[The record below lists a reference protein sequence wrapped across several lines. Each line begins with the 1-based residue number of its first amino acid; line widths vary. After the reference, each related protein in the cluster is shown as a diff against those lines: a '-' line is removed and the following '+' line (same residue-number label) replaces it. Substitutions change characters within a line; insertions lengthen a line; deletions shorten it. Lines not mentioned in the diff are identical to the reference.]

1 MNKTNIKDW
10 NVLGAVIAAGLM
22 SFGGVLIETAMNV
35 TFPFLMQEFNTN
47 ASGIQWVTTGYLLAI
62 AIVVPISAYLIR
74 NFSVRNLFLFAEA
87 MFLIGL
93 TMNAFSPNMAVLLS
107 GRVLQG
113 IGTGI
118 AIPLMFH
125 IILTKAPLEK
135 RGVMMGIGTMTT
147 SIAPAIGPT
156 YGGILLSTLGWRSI
170 FWFLIIIVIISLV
183 VGLKSIPAEKA
194 KWDEK
199 FNTIAFLTLAAG
211 LSTLLLAVE
220 HMSLKWLLVSLLA
233 LVGFYFANKKRM
245 LLNLTIFKYRQFDML
260 MYSLLVYQA
269 LFLGLSFILP
279 NYLQLGMGSTSTEAG
294 LFMFPA
300 AVIGTIL
307 APVSGRLLDV
317 IGAKWPITI
326 GLTIATFATVLMAVS
341 FQNLDFWG
349 LLLAQC
355 LMMVG
360 TGLSYSNLMAVTLG
374 SLPEDLKGDGNSIV
388 NTGLQFMGAS
398 ATAIVAQIL
407 ARATHADAQNGVMLG
422 SQQGVMFLAIMIV
435 ISWLLFLVARRQ
447 LA

>member
-1 MNKTNIKDW
+1 MNKKEW

-35 TFPFLMQEFNTN
+35 TFPHLMQEFNTD

-93 TMNAFSPNMAVLLS
+93 TMNAFSPDMTILLT
-107 GRVLQG
+107 GRMLQG

-118 AIPLMFH
+118 SIPLMFH

-170 FWFLIIIVIISLV
+170 FWFLIIIVMVSLFI
-183 VGLKSIPAEKA
+183 GLKSIPAETVKR
-194 KWDEK
+194 DEK
-199 FNTIAFLTLAAG
+199 FNFVAFVTLAVG
-211 LSTLLLAVE
+211 LSMLLLAVE
-220 HMSLKWLLVSLLA
+220 QMSAKWLLISLTS

-245 LLNLTIFKYRQFDML
+245 LLNLAIFKFRQFDML

-269 LFLGLSFILP
+269 MFLGLSFILP
-279 NYLQLGMGSTSTEAG
+279 NYLQMAMNATSTQAG

-307 APVSGRLLDV
+307 APVSGRLLDR
-317 IGAKWPITI
+317 IGAKGPITV
-326 GLTIATFATVLMAVS
+326 GLTIATIATVLMAVF
-341 FQNLDFWG
+341 FQSMNFWV
-349 LLLAQC
+349 LMFSQM

-360 TGLSYSNLMAVTLG
+360 IGLSYSNLMTTTLG
-374 SLPEDLKGDGNSIV
+374 SLPEELKGDGNSIV
-388 NTGLQFMGAS
+388 NTLLQFVAAS

-407 ARATHADAQNGVMLG
+407 ASAVENDAINGVVVG
-422 SQQGVMFLAIMIV
+422 AQEGVIFLATLIV
-435 ISWLLFLVARRQ
+435 ISWCIFMVARRKI
-447 LA
+447 A

>member
-1 MNKTNIKDW
+1 MNKKDW

-35 TFPFLMQEFNTN
+35 TFPHLMQEFNTD

-74 NFSVRNLFLFAEA
+74 NFSVRNLFLVAEA
-87 MFLIGL
+87 MFLLGL
-93 TMNAFSPNMAVLLS
+93 TMNAFSPDMTILLA

-113 IGTGI
+113 VGTGI

-147 SIAPAIGPT
+147 AIAPAIGPT
-156 YGGILLSTLGWRSI
+156 YGGILLSSLGWRSI
-170 FWFLIIIVIISLV
+170 FWFLIIIVMVSLLI
-183 VGLKSIPAEKA
+183 GLKSIPKENVKH
-194 KWDEK
+194 DEK
-199 FNTIAFLTLAAG
+199 FNTVAFLTLAMG
-211 LSTLLLAVE
+211 LSTLLLSVE
-220 HMSLKWLLVSLLA
+220 HMSWKWLLVA
-233 LVGFYFANKKRM
+233 LVSLVAFYFANKKRM
-245 LLNLTIFKYRQFDML
+245 LLNLAIFKYTQFDML

-269 LFLGLSFILP
+269 LFLGLSFVLP
-279 NYLQLGMGSTSTEAG
+279 NYLQMGMGATSTEAG

-307 APVSGRLLDV
+307 APISGRLLDLF
-317 IGAKWPITI
+317 GAKWPITI
-326 GLTIATFATVLMAVS
+326 GLSIATISTVLMAVA
-341 FQNLDFWG
+341 FQSLDFWT
-349 LLLAQC
+349 LMAAQC

-407 ARATHADAQNGVMLG
+407 GSATQNDAVNGVMIG
-422 SQQGVMFLAIMIV
+422 AQQGVIFLAIMIV
-435 ISWLLFLVARRQ
+435 VSWLLFLIARRN

>member
-1 MNKTNIKDW
+1 MNKKEW

-35 TFPFLMQEFNTN
+35 TFPHLMQEFNTD

-93 TMNAFSPNMAVLLS
+93 TMNAFSPDMTILLT
-107 GRVLQG
+107 GRMLQG

-118 AIPLMFH
+118 SIPLMFH

-170 FWFLIIIVIISLV
+170 FWFLIIIVMVSLFI
-183 VGLKSIPAEKA
+183 GLKSIPAETVKR
-194 KWDEK
+194 DEK
-199 FNTIAFLTLAAG
+199 FNFVAFATLAVG
-211 LSTLLLAVE
+211 LSMLLLAVE
-220 HMSLKWLLVSLLA
+220 QMSAKWLLISLTS

-245 LLNLTIFKYRQFDML
+245 LLNLAIFKFRQFDML

-269 LFLGLSFILP
+269 MFLGLSFILP
-279 NYLQLGMGSTSTEAG
+279 NYLQMAMNATSTQAG

-307 APVSGRLLDV
+307 APVSGRLLDR
-317 IGAKWPITI
+317 IGAKGPITV
-326 GLTIATFATVLMAVS
+326 GLTIATIATVLMAVF
-341 FQNLDFWG
+341 FQSMNFWV
-349 LLLAQC
+349 LMFAQM

-360 TGLSYSNLMAVTLG
+360 IGLSYSNLMTTTLG
-374 SLPEDLKGDGNSIV
+374 SLPEELKGDGNSIV
-388 NTGLQFMGAS
+388 NTLLQFVAAS

-407 ARATHADAQNGVMLG
+407 ASAVENDAINGVVVG
-422 SQQGVMFLAIMIV
+422 AQEGVIFLATLIV
-435 ISWLLFLVARRQ
+435 ISWCIFMVARRKI
-447 LA
+447 A

>member
-1 MNKTNIKDW
+1 MNKKEW

-35 TFPFLMQEFNTN
+35 TFPHLMQEFNID

-93 TMNAFSPNMAVLLS
+93 TMNAFSPDMTILLT
-107 GRVLQG
+107 GRMLQG

-118 AIPLMFH
+118 SIPLMFH

-170 FWFLIIIVIISLV
+170 FWFLIIVVMVSLFI
-183 VGLKSIPAEKA
+183 GLKSIPAETVKR
-194 KWDEK
+194 DEK
-199 FNTIAFLTLAAG
+199 FNFVAFVTLAVG
-211 LSTLLLAVE
+211 LSMLLLAVE
-220 HMSLKWLLVSLLA
+220 QMSAKWLLISLTS

-245 LLNLTIFKYRQFDML
+245 LLNLAIFKFRQFDML

-269 LFLGLSFILP
+269 MFLGLSFILP
-279 NYLQLGMGSTSTEAG
+279 NYLQMAMNATSTQAG

-307 APVSGRLLDV
+307 APVSGRLLDR
-317 IGAKWPITI
+317 IGAKGPITV
-326 GLTIATFATVLMAVS
+326 GLTIATIATVLMAVF
-341 FQNLDFWG
+341 FQSMNFWV
-349 LLLAQC
+349 LMFSQM

-360 TGLSYSNLMAVTLG
+360 IGLSYSNLMTTTLG
-374 SLPEDLKGDGNSIV
+374 SLPEELKGDGNSIV
-388 NTGLQFMGAS
+388 NTLLQFVAAS

-407 ARATHADAQNGVMLG
+407 ASAVENDAINGVVVG
-422 SQQGVMFLAIMIV
+422 AQEGVIFLATLIV
-435 ISWLLFLVARRQ
+435 ISWCIFMVARRKI
-447 LA
+447 A

>member
-1 MNKTNIKDW
+1 MNKKEW

-35 TFPFLMQEFNTN
+35 TFPHLMQEFNTD

-74 NFSVRNLFLFAEA
+74 NFSVRNLFLFAEG

-93 TMNAFSPNMAVLLS
+93 TMNAFSPDMTVLLT
-107 GRVLQG
+107 GRMLQG
-113 IGTGI
+113 VGTGI
-118 AIPLMFH
+118 SIPLMFH
-125 IILTKAPLEK
+125 IILTKAPLQK

-170 FWFLIIIVIISLV
+170 FWFLIIIVMVSLFI
-183 VGLKSIPAEKA
+183 GLKSIPAETVKR
-194 KWDEK
+194 DEK
-199 FNTIAFLTLAAG
+199 FNFVAFLTLALG
-211 LSTLLLAVE
+211 LSMLLLAVE
-220 HMSLKWLLVSLLA
+220 QMSATWLMISLVS
-233 LVGFYFANKKRM
+233 LVGFYFANRKRM
-245 LLNLTIFKYRQFDML
+245 LLNLAIFKFRQFDML

-269 LFLGLSFILP
+269 MFLGLSFILP
-279 NYLQLGMGSTSTEAG
+279 NYLQMAMNATSTQAG

-307 APVSGRLLDV
+307 APVSGRLLDR
-317 IGAKWPITI
+317 IGAKGPITV
-326 GLTIATFATVLMAVS
+326 GLTIATIATVLMAVF
-341 FQNLDFWG
+341 FQSMNFWV
-349 LLLAQC
+349 LMFAQM

-360 TGLSYSNLMAVTLG
+360 IGLSYSNLMTTTLG
-374 SLPEDLKGDGNSIV
+374 SLPEELKGDGNSIV
-388 NTGLQFMGAS
+388 NTLLQFVAAS

-407 ARATHADAQNGVMLG
+407 ASAVENDAVNGVVVG
-422 SQQGVMFLAIMIV
+422 AQEGVIFLATLIV
-435 ISWLLFLVARRQ
+435 ISWCVFMVARRKI
-447 LA
+447 A

>member
-1 MNKTNIKDW
+1 MNKKEW
-10 NVLGAVIAAGLM
+10 HVLGAVIASGLM

-35 TFPFLMQEFNTN
+35 TFPHLMQEFNVN

-74 NFSVRNLFLFAEA
+74 NFSIRNLFLFAEA

-93 TMNAFSPNMAVLLS
+93 LMNAFSPDMTILLL

-113 IGTGI
+113 VGTGI

-156 YGGILLSTLGWRSI
+156 YGGVLLSTLGWRSI
-170 FWFLIIIVIISLV
+170 FWFLIIIVMISLFI
-183 VGLKSIPAEKA
+183 GLKSIPTK
-194 KWDEK
+194 KVKCDEK
-199 FNTIAFLTLAAG
+199 FNTLAFLTLATG
-211 LSTLLLAVE
+211 LSTLLLAIE
-220 HMSLKWLLVSLLA
+220 QMSITWLLVSLMA
-233 LVGFYFANKKRM
+233 LVAFYFANKKQM
-245 LLNLTIFKYRQFDML
+245 LLNLTIFKFSQFDML

-269 LFLGLSFILP
+269 IFLGLSFILP
-279 NYLQLGMGSTSTEAG
+279 NYLQMGMGVTSTQAG

-317 IGAKWPITI
+317 FGPKWPITI
-326 GLTIATFATVLMAVS
+326 GLTIATIGTVFMAVS
-341 FQNLDFWG
+341 FQSLNFWT
-349 LLLAQC
+349 LMMAQC
-355 LMMVG
+355 FLTVG
-360 TGLSYSNLMAVTLG
+360 TGLSFSNLMAVTLG
-374 SLPEDLKGDGNSIV
+374 SLPEDLKGDGNSVV

-398 ATAIVAQIL
+398 ATAIVAQL
-407 ARATHADAQNGVMLG
+407 LGNATQKDAVNGVVIG
-422 SQQGVMFLAIMIV
+422 AQEGVIFLAIMIV
-435 ISWLLFLVARRQ
+435 ISWLLFLVARRN